1 MKRNFVLSF
10 IYFFLVVFY
19 GFGKSNTNNKD
30 REKLIIEYASKL
42 DSLIDRNYELLQE
55 GKVSDVTY
63 FLDLR
68 DQVIRNASPIP
79 ADYKTT
85 INGSLNAFNG
95 SSRSDQQ
102 TSFYVLLTSIVG
114 DEQDNTLTKI
124 LDDLNKQ
131 GKLKDLSIDNIKEL
145 NRLYAGTKDP
155 GSLKENLSREE
166 NFTQEIIER
175 SKLGDD
181 KHLGVLLH
189 YHHHITNALKYYK
202 SSIAFDKRI
211 SEVTKGTVL
220 NEIVDP
226 LRKTLSVDD
235 KGTVS
240 TSSLL
245 TIIAKEVDN
254 AIKILG
260 RDFKSDYDLLI
271 REAVDALDLAITKNG
286 APSKTKFSY
295 SGKNYILRTNEKVI
309 GLIKEEDKL
318 NKTLCWYEFKTGK
331 PFYVVMV
338 DAIAE
343 DFEKRNFIADVI
355 GKSKKFNSK
364 TGTLLTV
371 QCNPTIINATSKSI
385 PTTVANIYGSDTKD
399 FTSEI
404 TEKLNKVNIAD
415 EAYDKFI
422 LEMYRQLPKPYTSFT
437 YFFRIDGKVLF
448 VKHTYKSVSGYS
460 DIARL
465 NFYYDKEN
473 VEAYR
478 VKIIEL
484 KYSNGDYR
492 IKFLKDKVYDNAIK
506 NPKIDAIPHDL
517 KEEFIE
523 EYHESWIYHH
533 LYDNCQSY
541 FAIDYPK
548 LKSIPDYATTTEID
562 QIKNLFDIS
571 SVLLSPY
578 GLDVVPDVLGG
589 IYCLMKGDDEEA
601 MYNLA
606 SVPLIMIPS
615 GVSKKFIHGAEFV
628 YENGI
633 LVLKGKTIR
642 DRLKEILF
650 VSDEVLDELISVKGI
665 EILIFEED
673 LVKKINTLSSD
684 YKNEILNQIIKSED
698 FYKLLII
705 DNKNVDAWAILNGL
719 DEKVLAIDPLWL
731 KRVNNWN
738 GKGLHL
744 LKNGGSLKLT
754 DATGNILGEFNNGN
768 LLPEEYSNMGVPIGE
783 LLNGYQLLENNGIF
797 GFKRIPDISAYSASE
812 LTELTQHPIAHVLE
826 RHGHDVTD
834 DALLKRANRGLAPD
848 GSFFGNSSNPT
859 KPPYSSKFE
868 SPDKLKLALSS
879 TRPGSVA
886 FANKVPNQYPNGYNV
901 TFELTDGTFFGRGVP
916 KNGNYFEDMNKVLA
930 SYEET
935 SPGHFKLVTMYP
947 TK

>member
-19 GFGKSNTNNKD
+19 GFGKSNTSNKD
-30 REKLIIEYASKL
+30 REKLIKEYASKL
-42 DSLIDRNYELLQE
+42 DSLIDRNNELLQE

-85 INGSLNAFNG
+85 INTSLNAFNG
-95 SSRSDQQ
+95 STRSNQQ

-131 GKLKDLSIDNIKEL
+131 GKLEDLSIDNLKEL
-145 NRLYAGTKDP
+145 NRLYAGTKNV
-155 GSLKENLSREE
+155 GSLNEDLSKED

-226 LRKTLSVDD
+226 LRRTLSIDD

-240 TSSLL
+240 TSALL

-295 SGKNYILRTNEKVI
+295 SGKNYVLRTNEKVI

-331 PFYVVMV
+331 QFYVVMV

-404 TEKLNKVNIAD
+404 TEKLNKVNISD

-422 LEMYRQLPKPYTSFT
+422 LEIYRQLPKPYTSFT

-448 VKHTYKSVSGYS
+448 VKHSYKSVSGYP

-492 IKFLKDKVYDNAIK
+492 IKFLKDKVYDRAIK

-548 LKSIPDYATTTEID
+548 LKSIPDYATTAETD

-606 SVPLIMIPS
+606 SVPLVMIPS
-615 GVSKKFIHGAEFV
+615 GVSKQFIHGAEFAYV
-628 YENGI
+628 NGV
-633 LVLKGKTIR
+633 LVLKGSKTIR
-642 DRLKEILF
+642 ESLKESLSITDDFLDRLISIKGIELL
-650 VSDEVLDELISVKGI
+650 VLDEN
-665 EILIFEED
+665 
-673 LVKKINTLSSD
+673 LVKNINALSSN
-684 YKNEILNQIIKSED
+684 YKDEILNQIIKSED
-698 FYKLLII
+698 FYKLLIF
-705 DNKNVDAWAILNGL
+705 DYNKVNVWEVVKD
-719 DEKVLAIDPLWL
+719 
-731 KRVNNWN
+731 
-738 GKGLHL
+738 
-744 LKNGGSLKLT
+744 
-754 DATGNILGEFNNGN
+754 
-768 LLPEEYSNMGVPIGE
+768 LPESVRIKTSNLEYLSNA
-783 LLNGYQLLENNGIF
+783 LKQDGYTPNYFE
-797 GFKRIPDISAYSASE
+797 
-812 LTELTQHPIAHVLE
+812 
-826 RHGHDVTD
+826 
-834 DALLKRANRGLAPD
+834 ALLKSKSDPQKFIDDYVSKIGDNGKFVDENLERDYASYLARKAKAGKSPRDRTDWNQARDYWLNDSPMARGNAFNETAKNQRWYPFNEVVL
-848 GSFFGNSSNPT
+848 SNGKRLDSYKLPNNG
-859 KPPYSSKFE
+859 KPGEIVSRKATDLSDIQLSTFE
-868 SPDKLKLALSS
+868 SYLSELKIKYAPGTPINAPKYGEFLKGKKLEGDMILELPDSNLNL
-879 TRPGSVA
+879 
-886 FANKVPNQYPNGYNV
+886 FDIQEYIN
-901 TFELTDGTFFGRGVP
+901 
-916 KNGNYFEDMNKVLA
+916 LA
-930 SYEET
+930 SNKGITLRFRPE
-935 SPGHFKLVTMYP
+935 
-947 TK
+947 